1 MPRVRRT
8 TTSLVE
14 AAQQH
19 RRAMTPAEEVL
30 WRALSGRKANGLR
43 FRAQHPVG
51 RFILDFYCPSEKLVV
66 EVDGDIHDLMPEYD
80 LERSRVLATYGYRVL
95 RFKNEEVIHDVS
107 DVVARIIKGAA
118 ISRSPSIGG

>member
-1 MPRVRRT
+1 
-8 TTSLVE
+8 
-14 AAQQH
+14 
-19 RRAMTPAEEVL
+19 MTPAEEVL